1 MKKTI
6 WIFISVVA
14 FMMVMNSCREQSD
27 NIVSY
32 GQKDYLNFS
41 AADTSYVEQFKA
53 LWTALNCNY
62 GIWDYEAKYGLDWD
76 TVYSKYLP
84 KMQELDK
91 RDKEDNPVTND
102 ELENLYKEILSP
114 LHDGHINIQVRNL
127 HTNNYINISPS
138 NIRNQYRPDYDVSRT
153 NVSAYYQNED
163 MGQNKIEEIDFVGS
177 NPYYF
182 VKDEI
187 NGVLPYI
194 KSWINYLNA
203 KTGRTDLEDY
213 QLTEFSKAYDE
224 LNNFVVTTMADV
236 NYYNTT
242 LTKKYEY
249 LDITLESFD
258 VNPQYYMDVT
268 YAMFNGGIVY
278 LNFSNFF
285 FSAYMSD
292 VIGTTTNCQ
301 IMKSRIDS
309 ILSKWRDKIQTL
321 HDAGN
326 LKGVIID
333 VRNNGGGIT
342 NDYQF
347 ILGSLLPEG
356 GHQVASAR
364 FKTGIGRY
372 DYSPI
377 TPEVMSTWSPSSVG
391 EDTPWTPISE
401 EPIVVLANCR
411 SVSMSEVTCLGAKQ
425 MPNARVIGTH
435 TWGGL
440 CLLNG
445 DPAAYSQNYAG
456 IIGVQNETSF
466 YAYIPS
472 NVTIANDGGIL
483 EGVGVTPDIE
493 IQLDRNLYEATG
505 RDTQLE
511 RALQYIRTGN

>member
-1 MKKTI
+1 MKKTT
-6 WIFISVVA
+6 WIFFAVVA
-14 FMMVMNSCREQSD
+14 MMMVMNSCREQSD
-27 NIVSY
+27 DVVSY

-41 AADTSYVEQFKA
+41 GADTSYVEQFKA

-76 TVYSKYLP
+76 AVYSKYLP

-91 RDKEDNPVTND
+91 RDKETNPVTND
-102 ELENLYKEILSP
+102 ELETLYKEILSP
-114 LHDGHINIQVRNL
+114 LHDGHIGFQVKNL
-127 HTNNYINISPS
+127 HTTTYINISPS
-138 NIRNQYRPDYDVSRT
+138 NIRNQSRPDYGISRT
-153 NVSAYYQNED
+153 NLDYYTSEAA
-163 MGQNKIEEIDFVGS
+163 GQNHIEEMDYVSTYPQDFVM
-177 NPYYF
+177 N
-182 VKDEI
+182 EI
-187 NGVLPYI
+187 NQVLPWV
-194 KSWINYLNA
+194 KAWFDYLNA
-203 KTGRTDLEDY
+203 KTDRTDLEDY
-213 QLTEFSKAYDE
+213 ELTVFSSAYDE
-224 LNNFVVTTMADV
+224 LSNFELMSMDDL

-249 LDITLESFD
+249 LGITLESFD
-258 VNPQYYMDVT
+258 VNQNYYMDAT
-268 YAMFNGGIVY
+268 YALFNDGIVY
-278 LNFSNFF
+278 LGFSNFAF
-285 FSAYMSD
+285 TAYQSD
-292 VIGTTTNCQ
+292 MIGTTNSCQ
-301 IMKSRIDS
+301 RMKTQVLY
-309 ILSKWRDKIQTL
+309 ILSQWIDKVQTL
-321 HDAGN
+321 HAVGQ

-342 NDYQF
+342 DDYEY

-364 FKTGIGRY
+364 FKTGIGRF

-377 TPEVMSTWSPSSVG
+377 TPEIMPTLSPSSVG
-391 EDTPWTPISE
+391 GDTQLTPISE
-401 EPIVVLANCR
+401 EPIVVLANCH

-425 MPNARVIGTH
+425 MPNARVIGTQ

-445 DPAAYSQNYAG
+445 DPAAYSFNYAG
-456 IIGVQNETSF
+456 IVGVQDETSF

-472 NVTIANDGGIL
+472 NVTIADNGGIL

-493 IQLDRNLYEATG
+493 IQLDKDLYETTG